1 MLMKVQN
8 IQDFDLII
16 YISKLI
22 SLKIRDEIKNEA
34 AEKFCIS
41 IVLSIRI
48 KVIETAYFQHI

>member
-16 YISKLI
+16 YISELI

-34 AEKFCIS
+34 AEKFCNS
-41 IVLSIRI
+41 IVPAIRI
-48 KVIETAYFQHI
+48 KVIQTAYFQHI